1 MTSPITIAALNTFPV
16 KGLSAC
22 PQQQVSVESGGMFPL
37 DRAWAIEMGARK
49 FDPADPAWLPKAAF
63 AQLMSHE
70 KLAELETG
78 FDTSAGGAVLTIRRA
93 GKQVARGDLATP
105 IGRQLIEQFIA
116 GFMAAELRGS
126 PRIVHAQGHH
136 FADTPARFISL
147 LNLATVRD
155 IERVAGRPVDPA
167 RFRANIHID
176 GAEPWEEFKW
186 LGKKL
191 CIDGQP
197 AFRVAERITRCA
209 ATSVDP
215 ATATRDMN
223 MPRLLSSAF
232 IHEDCGVYISA
243 IAGVEL
249 KTGQAITI
257 A

>member
-1 MTSPITIAALNTFPV
+1 MSSPITISALNTFPV

-22 PQQQVSVESGGMFPL
+22 PQEQVAVSEGEMFPL
-37 DRAWAIEMGARK
+37 DRAWAIEAGARK
-49 FDPADPAWLPKAAF
+49 FDPANPTWLPKIAF

-70 KLAELETG
+70 KLAELETTL
-78 FDTSAGGAVLTIRRA
+78 DTSTGGAVLTVLRA

-105 IGRQLIEQFIA
+105 IGRQLIEQFMA
-116 GFMAAELRGS
+116 GFMAAEFRGS
-126 PRIVHAQGHH
+126 PRIVHAQDHH
-136 FADTPARFISL
+136 FADVPTRFISL

-186 LGKKL
+186 LGRQL
-191 CIDGQP
+191 FIDGQP

-209 ATSVDP
+209 ATSVNP
-215 ATATRDMN
+215 QTAARDIN
-223 MPRLLSSAF
+223 MPRLLASAF
-232 IHEDCGVYISA
+232 MHEDCGIYVSA
-243 IAGVEL
+243 IADVEL
-249 KTGQAITI
+249 KTGQAITV